1 MSSKTPTRKPDSRAD
16 ARAERLREAL
26 RANLHRRKAQGRA
39 RKDADT
45 VVEDGADMQGIGQEK
60 GE

>member
-1 MSSKTPTRKPDSRAD
+1 MSSKTPTRKPDSRAE

-39 RKDADT
+39 RKDSDT
-45 VVEDGADMQGIGQEK
+45 VAEDGADMQGIGQEK